1 MNQIIKDSSL
11 KIDAAESLNFHE
23 NIESKQELEEIK

>member
-11 KIDAAESLNFHE
+11 KMDAADSLNFRD